1 MTTKPDLFSKE
12 ILTICKNAKAMK
24 RLFKFAMF
32 VALAAT
38 TFTACQK
45 DNTEPNELGGGK
57 LVKMTFH
64 AGNPEI
70 GTAVR
75 TEMEGLTPYW
85 SVGDVIGVST
95 DGTTKQAQF
104 TNDATER
111 AQRTTFT
118 GEIETS
124 DVYYAYY
131 PYTSNGLG
139 EAEGNKGAKIDLPSN
154 QSPTATSFDG
164 KADILVS
171 QPISGEITSLKFRR
185 LVGIAKIVLKDN
197 TADNLLNGQHV
208 SSLTMTVSDKNLA
221 GRCIVDLLNYTMYEP
236 YYNGSKSIQATYTAA
251 TTYLI
256 DGTGASYLCVYPQ
269 ELAAE
274 STLTIEAST
283 EGYSIK
289 KEITLPSAIKLEAGK
304 ITTLNIGLTEE
315 HLTAEAAGL
324 ALPFS
329 DDFSWADNGEADGTS
344 ALALAEY
351 PEGKYSA
358 TEKTYKGIGGLKVG
372 SGSDRGYFTTV
383 ALDLSKE
390 FSVIVNAKQWK
401 TDNSKLQITI
411 GETIQTAD
419 LSDTAQD
426 YVFNF
431 EPQGNKATVEVK
443 VEGKRGYIYRIDIVE
458 GQGTVA
464 TPLDTP
470 TGLATEVDGNMVL
483 VGWKPV
489 AGATSYTVSFEPATI
504 EPRTVLH
511 DDAMAEYSVI
521 FENLDYA
528 TEYTVSVVANPAD
541 TENYK
546 ASAPATA
553 TFTTGE
559 DPNQT
564 ITPIGKITTEG
575 NYTAE
580 GTVVARGS
588 QAYIIA
594 DNTGAMMVYHN
605 GNERAVGEKIS
616 ISGAVELYSNA
627 NGSSKST
634 PQFTNTATVKV
645 LSTDNVWTYNPTA
658 MDGTAM
664 DALLSGELVC
674 QEVQFEGN
682 LEIRGNYMNVTIPDA
697 STAIG
702 SIKYV
707 ETSTVEAYNGKDII
721 VKGYYV
727 GYSSNQYV
735 NVLPYSVEEAN
746 PSTDPAIKAD
756 PTSLSFA
763 AAGESKE
770 VTYTA
775 ENLGSNQ
782 VFAAVSGENASQF
795 SAAFDNGTVTVT
807 AAENTETTAKTATLT
822 LYIAASE
829 GGEHLAEAIVALTQS
844 AKSSGSETGTTITM
858 TYSDIISGGSS
869 SLPTNSYG
877 SQNVN
882 NESTYY
888 TWAFSSLDFAGS
900 RICIANSDAYAGL
913 IQIQGNASDVSKQGF
928 FGNVTDLGKI
938 TKIVVVSVNTSY
950 APSINLY
957 MGTEK
962 YPTTNLQNHP
972 VYTQDG
978 NVYTEE
984 YVITGDYGYFRLWND
999 SKGATYIQSIS
1010 ITYEN

>member
-111 AQRTTFT
+111 AQSTTFT

-251 TTYLI
+251 TTYPI

-329 DDFSWADNGEADGTS
+329 DDFSWANSTLTT
-344 ALALAEY
+344 ALKIDEY
-351 PEGKYSA
+351 PEGKYTA
-358 TEKTYKGIGGLKVG
+358 TAYTYKNSGCLKFG
-372 SGSDRGYFTTV
+372 SSKYEGYFTTA
-383 ALDLSKE
+383 ALDLSRE
-390 FSVIVNAKQWK
+390 FTVIVNAKRYNESKASLLSITAGNATK
-401 TDNSKLQITI
+401 TAELQA
-411 GETIQTAD
+411 E
-419 LSDTAQD
+419 AQD
-426 YVFNF
+426 FVFQF
-431 EPQGNKATVEVK
+431 EPQGNKSTVK
-443 VEGKRGYIYRIDIVE
+443 VEILEIDDPRGYIYRIDIVE

-470 TGLATEVDGNMVL
+470 TDLATEVDGNMVL

-511 DDAMAEYSVI
+511 DDAMAEYSEI

-559 DPNQT
+559 NPNHQVYTMVGDDANLGEGQYIFAALNGTEYLAATSLEESKTYGYLPFAAVMVNENQIASNTTNDAYAFTLEASDTPGQYYLKDTYGRYMYNSGSYNSFNVASSKDTDNTYLWT
-564 ITPIGKITTEG
+564 ISMESD
-575 NYTAE
+575 
-580 GTVVARGS
+580 GTVSLKNVA
-588 QAYIIA
+588 
-594 DNTGAMMVYHN
+594 
-605 GNERAVGEKIS
+605 
-616 ISGAVELYSNA
+616 SG
-627 NGSSKST
+627 KWM
-634 PQFTNTATVKV
+634 Q
-645 LSTDNVWTYNPTA
+645 
-658 MDGTAM
+658 
-664 DALLSGELVC
+664 
-674 QEVQFEGN
+674 
-682 LEIRGNYMNVTIPDA
+682 RDA
-697 STAIG
+697 SYGTFGIYDTEKGARPYAFKLNDG
-702 SIKYV
+702 SLVPPTPKPILAV
-707 ETSTVEAYNGKDII
+707 
-721 VKGYYV
+721 
-727 GYSSNQYV
+727 SSE
-735 NVLPYSVEEAN
+735 NVA
-746 PSTDPAIKAD
+746 
-756 PTSLSFA
+756 FA

-782 VFAAVSGENASQF
+782 VFAEISGDGAGQF
-795 SAAFDNGTVTVT
+795 SVGQIGAESIPVT
-807 AAENTETTAKTATLT
+807 ATENTETTAKTATLT

-829 GGEHLAEAIVALTQS
+829 GGEHLAEATVALTQAGVPSGEAEWHAESWSTLNQS
-844 AKSSGSETGTTITM
+844 ANTYGAGSISGDLGTWEYTGCSGYDMEQFNTKKSLALGKTSDNSSITSPTFANGISGIKFNYFANNTARTILVTIYENGVSVKQETITPTSKNQLGTATIDITTSGP
-858 TYSDIISGGSS
+858 TYFTFTPGSS
-869 SLPTNSYG
+869 DRRVSIG
-877 SQNVN
+877 DIEVN
-882 NESTYY
+882 Y
-888 TWAFSSLDFAGS
+888 
-900 RICIANSDAYAGL
+900 
-913 IQIQGNASDVSKQGF
+913 
-928 FGNVTDLGKI
+928 
-938 TKIVVVSVNTSY
+938 
-950 APSINLY
+950 
-957 MGTEK
+957 
-962 YPTTNLQNHP
+962 
-972 VYTQDG
+972 
-978 NVYTEE
+978 
-984 YVITGDYGYFRLWND
+984 
-999 SKGATYIQSIS
+999 
-1010 ITYEN
+1010 

>member
-251 TTYLI
+251 TTYPI

-329 DDFSWADNGEADGTS
+329 DDFSWANSTLTT
-344 ALALAEY
+344 ALKIDEY
-351 PEGKYSA
+351 PEGKYTA
-358 TEKTYKGIGGLKVG
+358 TAYTYKNSGCLKFG
-372 SGSDRGYFTTV
+372 SSKYEGYFTTA
-383 ALDLSKE
+383 ALDLSRE
-390 FSVIVNAKQWK
+390 FTVIVNAKRYNESKASLLSITAGNATK
-401 TDNSKLQITI
+401 TAELQA
-411 GETIQTAD
+411 E
-419 LSDTAQD
+419 AQD
-426 YVFNF
+426 FVFQF
-431 EPQGNKATVEVK
+431 EPQGNKSTVK
-443 VEGKRGYIYRIDIVE
+443 VEILEIDDPRGYIYRIDIVE

-511 DDAMAEYSVI
+511 DDATAEYSEL
-521 FENLDYA
+521 FEGLDYA

-559 DPNQT
+559 NPNHQVYTMVGDDANLGEGQYIFAALNGTEYLAATSLEESKPYGYLPFAAVMVNENQIASNTTNDAYAFTLEASDTPGQYYLKDTYGRYMYNSGSYNSFNVASSKDTDNTYLWT
-564 ITPIGKITTEG
+564 ISMESD
-575 NYTAE
+575 
-580 GTVVARGS
+580 GTVSLKNVA
-588 QAYIIA
+588 
-594 DNTGAMMVYHN
+594 
-605 GNERAVGEKIS
+605 
-616 ISGAVELYSNA
+616 SG
-627 NGSSKST
+627 KWM
-634 PQFTNTATVKV
+634 Q
-645 LSTDNVWTYNPTA
+645 
-658 MDGTAM
+658 
-664 DALLSGELVC
+664 
-674 QEVQFEGN
+674 
-682 LEIRGNYMNVTIPDA
+682 RDA
-697 STAIG
+697 SYGTFGIYDTEKGARPYAFKLNDG
-702 SIKYV
+702 SLVPPTPKPILAV
-707 ETSTVEAYNGKDII
+707 
-721 VKGYYV
+721 
-727 GYSSNQYV
+727 SSE
-735 NVLPYSVEEAN
+735 NVA
-746 PSTDPAIKAD
+746 
-756 PTSLSFA
+756 FA

-782 VFAAVSGENASQF
+782 VFATVSGENASQF
-795 SAAFDNGTVTVT
+795 SATVDNGTVTVT

-829 GGEHLAEAIVALTQS
+829 GGEHLAEETVALTQA
-844 AKSSGSETGTTITM
+844 AKPTGDGPAVGTILWQDNFSVVSGTTKLKNLSGSNDGFTEDYSNLTNVYSMTESIRVGTASKAGSITLPVLTNIPEGNVANIQISFKAEGWNKKTAKITLSTNTGNIDGDNTLSIT
-858 TYSDIISGGSS
+858 SS
-869 SLPTNSYG
+869 STMAGVSPALSANAPEYTYRVTG
-877 SQNVN
+877 VN
-882 NESTYY
+882 NLT
-888 TWAFSSLDFAGS
+888 TLTLDTNYSIG
-900 RICIANSDAYAGL
+900 ID
-913 IQIQGNASDVSKQGF
+913 
-928 FGNVTDLGKI
+928 DLKI
-938 TKIVVVSVNTSY
+938 IV
-950 APSINLY
+950 I
-957 MGTEK
+957 
-962 YPTTNLQNHP
+962 
-972 VYTQDG
+972 D
-978 NVYTEE
+978 
-984 YVITGDYGYFRLWND
+984 
-999 SKGATYIQSIS
+999 
-1010 ITYEN
+1010 

>member
-251 TTYLI
+251 TTYPI

-329 DDFSWADNGEADGTS
+329 DDFSWANSTLTT
-344 ALALAEY
+344 ALKIDEY
-351 PEGKYSA
+351 PEGKYTA
-358 TEKTYKGIGGLKVG
+358 TAYTYKNSGCLKFG
-372 SGSDRGYFTTV
+372 SSKYEGYFTTA
-383 ALDLSKE
+383 ALDLSRE
-390 FSVIVNAKQWK
+390 FTVIVNAKRYNESKASLLSITAGNATK
-401 TDNSKLQITI
+401 TAELQA
-411 GETIQTAD
+411 E
-419 LSDTAQD
+419 AQD
-426 YVFNF
+426 FVFQF
-431 EPQGNKATVEVK
+431 EPQGNKSTVK
-443 VEGKRGYIYRIDIVE
+443 VEILEIDDPRGYIYRIDIVE

-511 DDAMAEYSVI
+511 DDATAEYSVI

-559 DPNQT
+559 NPNHQVYT
-564 ITPIGKITTEG
+564 MVGDDANLGEGQYIFAALNGTEYLAATSLEESKTYGYLPFAAVMVNENQIASNTTNDAYAFTLEASDTPGQYYLKDTYGRYMYNSGSYNSFNVASSKDTDNTYLWAITVESD
-575 NYTAE
+575 
-580 GTVVARGS
+580 GTVNIKNVSSGKWMQYDS
-588 QAYIIA
+588 E
-594 DNTGAMMVYHN
+594 YHN
-605 GNERAVGEKIS
+605 YAIYDTSKGHRPYAFKLNDGSLVPPTPKPILAV
-616 ISGAVELYSNA
+616 
-627 NGSSKST
+627 SSE
-634 PQFTNTATVKV
+634 
-645 LSTDNVWTYNPTA
+645 NVA
-658 MDGTAM
+658 
-664 DALLSGELVC
+664 
-674 QEVQFEGN
+674 
-682 LEIRGNYMNVTIPDA
+682 
-697 STAIG
+697 
-702 SIKYV
+702 
-707 ETSTVEAYNGKDII
+707 
-721 VKGYYV
+721 
-727 GYSSNQYV
+727 
-735 NVLPYSVEEAN
+735 
-746 PSTDPAIKAD
+746 
-756 PTSLSFA
+756 FA
-763 AAGESKE
+763 AAGERKE

-775 ENLGSNQ
+775 ENLGENQ

-795 SAAFDNGTVTVT
+795 SATVGNGTVTVT

-829 GGEHLAEAIVALTQS
+829 GGEHLAEAIVALTQ
-844 AKSSGSETGTTITM
+844 AGVSSGESKLYTLTI
-858 TYSDIISGGSS
+858 
-869 SLPTNSYG
+869 LPTDFSGTSYADNNKDRVLTATAEDG
-877 SQNVN
+877 STMDVTINTNQVMLMSNLMQWQKN
-882 NESTYY
+882 NGILYNKT
-888 TWAFSSLDFAGS
+888 
-900 RICIANSDAYAGL
+900 N
-913 IQIQGNASDVSKQGF
+913 
-928 FGNVTDLGKI
+928 LGKI
-938 TKIVVVSVNTSY
+938 NSVTLDINSGSFTVYEGSTENPSSTSV
-950 APSINLY
+950 AGSNGI
-957 MGTEK
+957 
-962 YPTTNLQNHP
+962 
-972 VYTQDG
+972 YTFIE
-978 NVYTEE
+978 NS
-984 YVITGDYGYFRLWND
+984 GYFSIKVGN
-999 SKGATYIQSIS
+999 ATGKLKS
-1010 ITYEN
+1010 ITITFNN

>member
-1 MTTKPDLFSKE
+1 MTTKPDLFSKV

-104 TNDATER
+104 TNDAPER

-251 TTYLI
+251 TTYPI

-329 DDFSWADNGEADGTS
+329 DDFSWINTTS
-344 ALALAEY
+344 NTALKIDEY
-351 PEGKYSA
+351 PEGKYTA
-358 TEKTYKGIGGLKVG
+358 TAYTYMNSGCLKFG
-372 SGSDRGYFTTV
+372 SSKYEGYFTTA
-383 ALDLSKE
+383 ALDLSRE
-390 FSVIVNAKQWK
+390 FTVIVNAKRYNESKASLLSITAGNATK
-401 TDNSKLQITI
+401 TAELQA
-411 GETIQTAD
+411 E
-419 LSDTAQD
+419 AQD
-426 YVFNF
+426 FVFQF
-431 EPQGNKATVEVK
+431 EPQGNKSTVK
-443 VEGKRGYIYRIDIVE
+443 VEILEIDDPRGYIYRIDIVE

-511 DDAMAEYSVI
+511 DDAMAEYSEI

-559 DPNQT
+559 NPNHQVYTMVGDDANLGEGQYIFAALNGTEYLAATSLEESKPYGYLPFAAVMVNENQIASNTTNDAYAFTLEASDTPGQYYLKDTYGRYMYNSGSYNSFNVASSKDTDNTYLWT
-564 ITPIGKITTEG
+564 ISMESD
-575 NYTAE
+575 
-580 GTVVARGS
+580 GTVNIKNVSSGKWMQYDS
-588 QAYIIA
+588 E
-594 DNTGAMMVYHN
+594 YHN
-605 GNERAVGEKIS
+605 YAIYDTSKGHRPYAFKLNDGSLVPPTPKPILAV
-616 ISGAVELYSNA
+616 
-627 NGSSKST
+627 SSE
-634 PQFTNTATVKV
+634 
-645 LSTDNVWTYNPTA
+645 NVA
-658 MDGTAM
+658 
-664 DALLSGELVC
+664 
-674 QEVQFEGN
+674 
-682 LEIRGNYMNVTIPDA
+682 
-697 STAIG
+697 
-702 SIKYV
+702 
-707 ETSTVEAYNGKDII
+707 
-721 VKGYYV
+721 
-727 GYSSNQYV
+727 
-735 NVLPYSVEEAN
+735 
-746 PSTDPAIKAD
+746 
-756 PTSLSFA
+756 FA

-782 VFAAVSGENASQF
+782 VFATVSGENASQF
-795 SAAFDNGTVTVT
+795 SANVSNGTVTVT
-807 AAENTETTAKTATLT
+807 AVENTETTAKTATLT

-829 GGEHLAEAIVALTQS
+829 GGEHLAEATVALTQA
-844 AKSSGSETGTTITM
+844 AKPTGDGPAVGTILWQDNFSVVSGTTKLKNLSGSNDGFTEDYSNLTNVYSMTESIRVGTASKAGSITLPVLTNIPEGNVANIQISFKAEGWNKKTAKITLSTNTGNIDGDNTLSIT
-858 TYSDIISGGSS
+858 SS
-869 SLPTNSYG
+869 STMAGVSPALSANAPEYTYRVTG
-877 SQNVN
+877 VN
-882 NESTYY
+882 NLT
-888 TWAFSSLDFAGS
+888 TLTLDTNYSIG
-900 RICIANSDAYAGL
+900 ID
-913 IQIQGNASDVSKQGF
+913 
-928 FGNVTDLGKI
+928 DLKI
-938 TKIVVVSVNTSY
+938 IV
-950 APSINLY
+950 I
-957 MGTEK
+957 
-962 YPTTNLQNHP
+962 
-972 VYTQDG
+972 D
-978 NVYTEE
+978 
-984 YVITGDYGYFRLWND
+984 
-999 SKGATYIQSIS
+999 
-1010 ITYEN
+1010 

>member
-1 MTTKPDLFSKE
+1 MTTKPDLFSKV

-111 AQRTTFT
+111 AQSTTFT

-139 EAEGNKGAKIDLPSN
+139 EAGGNKGAKIDLPSN

-197 TADNLLNGQHV
+197 TTDNLLNGQHV

-251 TTYLI
+251 TTYPI

-329 DDFSWADNGEADGTS
+329 DDFSWANSTLTT
-344 ALALAEY
+344 ALKIDEY
-351 PEGKYSA
+351 PEGKYTA
-358 TEKTYKGIGGLKVG
+358 TAYTYKNSGCLKFG
-372 SGSDRGYFTTV
+372 SSKYEGYFTTA
-383 ALDLSKE
+383 ALDLSRE
-390 FSVIVNAKQWK
+390 FTVIVNAKRYNESKASLLSITAGNATK
-401 TDNSKLQITI
+401 TAELQA
-411 GETIQTAD
+411 E
-419 LSDTAQD
+419 AQD
-426 YVFNF
+426 FVFQF
-431 EPQGNKATVEVK
+431 EPQGNKSTVK
-443 VEGKRGYIYRIDIVE
+443 VEILEIDDPRGYIYRIDIVE

-511 DDAMAEYSVI
+511 DDAKAEYSEL
-521 FENLDYA
+521 FEGLDYA

-559 DPNQT
+559 NPNYQVYT
-564 ITPIGKITTEG
+564 MVGDDANLGEG
-575 NYTAE
+575 QYIFAALNGVEYQAAKSLYENYTYGFLYVDVVVVESNQIASNTTNDAYAFTLE
-580 GTVVARGS
+580 ASGTSGQYYLKDTYGRYMYSTTDYDNYNVSAAKEDNNAYLWTVAIENDGTVNLKNV
-588 QAYIIA
+588 
-594 DNTGAMMVYHN
+594 DTGKWMQFDSEHN
-605 GNERAVGEKIS
+605 SYG
-616 ISGAVELYSNA
+616 
-627 NGSSKST
+627 
-634 PQFTNTATVKV
+634 
-645 LSTDNVWTYNPTA
+645 
-658 MDGTAM
+658 
-664 DALLSGELVC
+664 
-674 QEVQFEGN
+674 
-682 LEIRGNYMNVTIPDA
+682 
-697 STAIG
+697 
-702 SIKYV
+702 
-707 ETSTVEAYNGKDII
+707 AYNKDTGIRPYAFKLNDGSLVPPTPKPI
-721 VKGYYV
+721 LAV
-727 GYSSNQYV
+727 SSE
-735 NVLPYSVEEAN
+735 NVA
-746 PSTDPAIKAD
+746 
-756 PTSLSFA
+756 FA
-763 AAGESKE
+763 AAGERKE

-782 VFAAVSGENASQF
+782 VFATVSGENASQF
-795 SAAFDNGTVTVT
+795 SATVGNGTVTVT

-829 GGEHLAEAIVALTQS
+829 GGEHLAEATVALTQ
-844 AKSSGSETGTTITM
+844 AGMSSGDERIVTFDM
-858 TYSDIISGGSS
+858 TSIRAISGSIDGI
-869 SLPTNSYG
+869 SYTFANNG
-877 SQNVN
+877 GNNAPIYNTKN
-882 NESTYY
+882 NEIRMYY
-888 TWAFSSLDFAGS
+888 KNKLTISGA
-900 RICIANSDAYAGL
+900 
-913 IQIQGNASDVSKQGF
+913 
-928 FGNVTDLGKI
+928 TI
-938 TKIVVVSVNTSY
+938 TKIEITFKATANTITANTGSWDSPVWIGS
-950 APSINLY
+950 AEEVILSTG
-957 MGTEK
+957 GTKGHEK
-962 YPTTNLQNHP
+962 
-972 VYTQDG
+972 
-978 NVYTEE
+978 
-984 YVITGDYGYFRLWND
+984 IT
-999 SKGATYIQSIS
+999 AITVTYQ
-1010 ITYEN
+1010 

>member
-251 TTYLI
+251 TTYPI

-329 DDFSWADNGEADGTS
+329 DDFSWANSTLTT
-344 ALALAEY
+344 ALKIDEY
-351 PEGKYSA
+351 PEGKYTA
-358 TEKTYKGIGGLKVG
+358 TAYTYKNSGCLKFG
-372 SGSDRGYFTTV
+372 SSKYEGYFTTA
-383 ALDLSKE
+383 ALDLSRE
-390 FSVIVNAKQWK
+390 FTVIVNAKRYNESKASLLSITAGNATK
-401 TDNSKLQITI
+401 TAELQA
-411 GETIQTAD
+411 E
-419 LSDTAQD
+419 AQD
-426 YVFNF
+426 FVFQF
-431 EPQGNKATVEVK
+431 EPQGNKSTVK
-443 VEGKRGYIYRIDIVE
+443 VEILEIDDPRGYIYRIDIVE

-511 DDAMAEYSVI
+511 NDATAEYSVI

-559 DPNQT
+559 NPNHQVYTMVGDDANLGEGQYIFAALNGTEYLAATSLEESKTYGYLPFAAVMVNENQIASNTTNDAYAFTLEASDTPGQYYLKDTYGRYMYNSGSYNSFNVASSKDTDNTYLWT
-564 ITPIGKITTEG
+564 ISMESD
-575 NYTAE
+575 
-580 GTVVARGS
+580 GTVSLKNVA
-588 QAYIIA
+588 
-594 DNTGAMMVYHN
+594 
-605 GNERAVGEKIS
+605 
-616 ISGAVELYSNA
+616 SG
-627 NGSSKST
+627 KWM
-634 PQFTNTATVKV
+634 Q
-645 LSTDNVWTYNPTA
+645 
-658 MDGTAM
+658 
-664 DALLSGELVC
+664 
-674 QEVQFEGN
+674 
-682 LEIRGNYMNVTIPDA
+682 RDA
-697 STAIG
+697 SYGTFGIYDTEKGARPYAFKLNDG
-702 SIKYV
+702 SLVPPTPKPILAV
-707 ETSTVEAYNGKDII
+707 
-721 VKGYYV
+721 
-727 GYSSNQYV
+727 SSE
-735 NVLPYSVEEAN
+735 NVV
-746 PSTDPAIKAD
+746 
-756 PTSLSFA
+756 FA

-795 SAAFDNGTVTVT
+795 SATFGNGTVTVT
-807 AAENTETTAKTATLT
+807 ALENTETTAKTATLT

-829 GGEHLAEAIVALTQS
+829 GGEHLAEATVALTQAGVPSGEAEWHAESWSTLNQS
-844 AKSSGSETGTTITM
+844 ANTYGAGSISGDLGTWEYTGCSGYDMEQFNTKKSLALGKTSDNSSITSPTFANGISGIKFNYFANNTARTILVTIYENGVSVKQETITPTSKNQLGTATIDITTSGP
-858 TYSDIISGGSS
+858 TYFTFTPGSS
-869 SLPTNSYG
+869 DRRVSIG
-877 SQNVN
+877 DIEVN
-882 NESTYY
+882 Y
-888 TWAFSSLDFAGS
+888 
-900 RICIANSDAYAGL
+900 
-913 IQIQGNASDVSKQGF
+913 
-928 FGNVTDLGKI
+928 
-938 TKIVVVSVNTSY
+938 
-950 APSINLY
+950 
-957 MGTEK
+957 
-962 YPTTNLQNHP
+962 
-972 VYTQDG
+972 
-978 NVYTEE
+978 
-984 YVITGDYGYFRLWND
+984 
-999 SKGATYIQSIS
+999 
-1010 ITYEN
+1010 

>member
-1 MTTKPDLFSKE
+1 
-12 ILTICKNAKAMK
+12 MK

-111 AQRTTFT
+111 AQSTTFT

-139 EAEGNKGAKIDLPSN
+139 EAGGNKGAKIDLPSN

-221 GRCIVDLLNYTMYEP
+221 GRYIVDLLNYTMYEP

-251 TTYLI
+251 TTYPI

-329 DDFSWADNGEADGTS
+329 DDFSWANSTLTT
-344 ALALAEY
+344 ALKIDEY
-351 PEGKYSA
+351 PEGKYTA
-358 TEKTYKGIGGLKVG
+358 TAYTYKNSGCLKFG
-372 SGSDRGYFTTV
+372 SSKYEGYFTTA
-383 ALDLSKE
+383 ALDLSRE
-390 FSVIVNAKQWK
+390 FTVIVNAKRYNESKASLLSITAGNATK
-401 TDNSKLQITI
+401 TAELQA
-411 GETIQTAD
+411 E
-419 LSDTAQD
+419 AQD
-426 YVFNF
+426 FVFQF
-431 EPQGNKATVEVK
+431 EPQGNKSTVK
-443 VEGKRGYIYRIDIVE
+443 VEILEIDDPRGYIYRIDIVE

-504 EPRTVLH
+504 EPKTVLH
-511 DDAMAEYSVI
+511 DDAMAEYSEL
-521 FENLDYA
+521 FEGLDYA

-559 DPNQT
+559 NPNHQVYTMVGDDANLGEGQYIFAALNGTEYLAATSLEESKTYGYLPFAAVMVNENQIASNTTNDAYAFTLEASDTPGQYYLKDTYGRYMYNSGSYNSFNVASSKDTDNTYLWT
-564 ITPIGKITTEG
+564 ISMESD
-575 NYTAE
+575 
-580 GTVVARGS
+580 GTVNIKNVSSGKWMQYDS
-588 QAYIIA
+588 E
-594 DNTGAMMVYHN
+594 YHN
-605 GNERAVGEKIS
+605 YAIYDTSKGHRPYAFKLNDGSLVPPTPKPILAV
-616 ISGAVELYSNA
+616 
-627 NGSSKST
+627 SSE
-634 PQFTNTATVKV
+634 
-645 LSTDNVWTYNPTA
+645 NVA
-658 MDGTAM
+658 
-664 DALLSGELVC
+664 
-674 QEVQFEGN
+674 
-682 LEIRGNYMNVTIPDA
+682 
-697 STAIG
+697 
-702 SIKYV
+702 
-707 ETSTVEAYNGKDII
+707 
-721 VKGYYV
+721 
-727 GYSSNQYV
+727 
-735 NVLPYSVEEAN
+735 
-746 PSTDPAIKAD
+746 
-756 PTSLSFA
+756 FA

-782 VFAAVSGENASQF
+782 VFATVSGENASQF
-795 SAAFDNGTVTVT
+795 LANVDNGTVTVT
-807 AAENTETTAKTATLT
+807 ALENTETTAKTATLT

-829 GGEHLAEAIVALTQS
+829 GGEHLAEAIVALTQAGVPTGEDRVLTFDFTSNISGWPLKADSEAGTS
-844 AKSSGSETGTTITM
+844 AGSYVYSLNGEEFTFTLTKDIYCNNGYLFVKKNASLGLPAIPGYKLVKVTGKLSNSASIKSKTSITSDASGSQIVEGGEAQTWDTKGGEY
-858 TYSDIISGGSS
+858 TYD
-869 SLPTNSYG
+869 LTNTVS
-877 SQNVN
+877 NTV
-882 NESTYY
+882 YY
-888 TWAFSSLDFAGS
+888 MHVDNT
-900 RICIANSDAYAGL
+900 ANSQYTKVELTYA
-913 IQIQGNASDVSKQGF
+913 ID
-928 FGNVTDLGKI
+928 
-938 TKIVVVSVNTSY
+938 
-950 APSINLY
+950 
-957 MGTEK
+957 
-962 YPTTNLQNHP
+962 
-972 VYTQDG
+972 
-978 NVYTEE
+978 
-984 YVITGDYGYFRLWND
+984 
-999 SKGATYIQSIS
+999 
-1010 ITYEN
+1010 

>member
-104 TNDATER
+104 TNDAEER

-139 EAEGNKGAKIDLPSN
+139 EAGGNKGAKIDLPSN

-251 TTYLI
+251 TTYPI

-390 FSVIVNAKQWK
+390 FSVIVKAKQWK

-511 DDAMAEYSVI
+511 DDAMAEYSEI

-559 DPNQT
+559 NPNHQVYTMVGDDANLGEGQYIFAALNGTEYLAATSLEESKPYGYLPFAAVMVNENQIASNTTNDAYAFTLEASDTPGQYYLKDTYGRYMYNSGSYNRFNVASSKDTDNTYLWT
-564 ITPIGKITTEG
+564 ISMESD
-575 NYTAE
+575 
-580 GTVVARGS
+580 GTVSLKNVA
-588 QAYIIA
+588 
-594 DNTGAMMVYHN
+594 
-605 GNERAVGEKIS
+605 
-616 ISGAVELYSNA
+616 SG
-627 NGSSKST
+627 KWM
-634 PQFTNTATVKV
+634 Q
-645 LSTDNVWTYNPTA
+645 
-658 MDGTAM
+658 
-664 DALLSGELVC
+664 
-674 QEVQFEGN
+674 
-682 LEIRGNYMNVTIPDA
+682 RDA
-697 STAIG
+697 SYGTFGIYDTEKGARPYAFKLNDG
-702 SIKYV
+702 SLVPPTPKPILAV
-707 ETSTVEAYNGKDII
+707 
-721 VKGYYV
+721 
-727 GYSSNQYV
+727 SSE
-735 NVLPYSVEEAN
+735 NVA
-746 PSTDPAIKAD
+746 
-756 PTSLSFA
+756 FA

-795 SAAFDNGTVTVT
+795 SANFSNGTVTVT
-807 AAENTETTAKTATLT
+807 ALENTETTAKTATLT

-829 GGEHLAEAIVALTQS
+829 GGEHLAEAIVTLTQ
-844 AKSSGSETGTTITM
+844 AGVPSGESKLYTLTI
-858 TYSDIISGGSS
+858 
-869 SLPTNSYG
+869 LPTDFSGTSYADNNKDRVLTATAEDG
-877 SQNVN
+877 STMDVTINTNQVMLMSNLMQWQKN
-882 NESTYY
+882 NGILYNKT
-888 TWAFSSLDFAGS
+888 
-900 RICIANSDAYAGL
+900 N
-913 IQIQGNASDVSKQGF
+913 
-928 FGNVTDLGKI
+928 LGKI
-938 TKIVVVSVNTSY
+938 NSVTLDINSGSFTVYEGSTENPSSTSV
-950 APSINLY
+950 AGSNGI
-957 MGTEK
+957 
-962 YPTTNLQNHP
+962 
-972 VYTQDG
+972 YTFIE
-978 NVYTEE
+978 NS
-984 YVITGDYGYFRLWND
+984 GYFSIKVGN
-999 SKGATYIQSIS
+999 ATGKLKS
-1010 ITYEN
+1010 ITITFNN

>member
-1 MTTKPDLFSKE
+1 
-12 ILTICKNAKAMK
+12 
-24 RLFKFAMF
+24 MF

-111 AQRTTFT
+111 AQSTTFT

-139 EAEGNKGAKIDLPSN
+139 EAGGNKGAKIDLPSN

-197 TADNLLNGQHV
+197 TTDNLLNGQHV

-251 TTYLI
+251 TTYPI

-329 DDFSWADNGEADGTS
+329 DDFSWANSTLTT
-344 ALALAEY
+344 ALKIDEY
-351 PEGKYSA
+351 PEGKYTA
-358 TEKTYKGIGGLKVG
+358 TAYTYKNSGCLKFG
-372 SGSDRGYFTTV
+372 SSKYEGYFTTA
-383 ALDLSKE
+383 ALDLSRE
-390 FSVIVNAKQWK
+390 FTVIVNAKRYNESKASLLSITAGNATK
-401 TDNSKLQITI
+401 TAELQA
-411 GETIQTAD
+411 E
-419 LSDTAQD
+419 AQD
-426 YVFNF
+426 FVFQF
-431 EPQGNKATVEVK
+431 EPQGNKSTVK
-443 VEGKRGYIYRIDIVE
+443 VEILEIDDPRGYIYRIDIVE

-511 DDAMAEYSVI
+511 DDAKAEYSEL
-521 FENLDYA
+521 FEGLDYA

-559 DPNQT
+559 NPNYQVYT
-564 ITPIGKITTEG
+564 MVGDDANLGEG
-575 NYTAE
+575 QYIFAALNGVEYQAAKSLYENYTYGFLYVDVVVVESNQIASNTTNDAYAFTLE
-580 GTVVARGS
+580 ASGTSGQYYLKDTYGRYMYSTTDYDNYNVSAAKEDNNAYLWTVAIENDGTVNLKNV
-588 QAYIIA
+588 
-594 DNTGAMMVYHN
+594 DTGKWMQFDSEHN
-605 GNERAVGEKIS
+605 SYG
-616 ISGAVELYSNA
+616 
-627 NGSSKST
+627 
-634 PQFTNTATVKV
+634 
-645 LSTDNVWTYNPTA
+645 
-658 MDGTAM
+658 
-664 DALLSGELVC
+664 
-674 QEVQFEGN
+674 
-682 LEIRGNYMNVTIPDA
+682 
-697 STAIG
+697 
-702 SIKYV
+702 
-707 ETSTVEAYNGKDII
+707 AYNKDTGIRPYAFKLNDGSLVPPTPKPI
-721 VKGYYV
+721 LAV
-727 GYSSNQYV
+727 SSE
-735 NVLPYSVEEAN
+735 NVA
-746 PSTDPAIKAD
+746 
-756 PTSLSFA
+756 FA
-763 AAGESKE
+763 AAGERKE

-782 VFAAVSGENASQF
+782 VFATVSGENASQF
-795 SAAFDNGTVTVT
+795 SATVGNGTVTVT

-829 GGEHLAEAIVALTQS
+829 GGEHLAEATVALTQ
-844 AKSSGSETGTTITM
+844 AGMSSGDERIVTFDM
-858 TYSDIISGGSS
+858 TSIRAISGSIDGI
-869 SLPTNSYG
+869 SYTFANNG
-877 SQNVN
+877 GNNAPIYNTKN
-882 NESTYY
+882 NEIRMYY
-888 TWAFSSLDFAGS
+888 KNKLTISGA
-900 RICIANSDAYAGL
+900 
-913 IQIQGNASDVSKQGF
+913 
-928 FGNVTDLGKI
+928 TI
-938 TKIVVVSVNTSY
+938 TKIEITFKATANTITANTGSWDSPVWIGS
-950 APSINLY
+950 AEEVILSTG
-957 MGTEK
+957 GTKGHEK
-962 YPTTNLQNHP
+962 
-972 VYTQDG
+972 
-978 NVYTEE
+978 
-984 YVITGDYGYFRLWND
+984 IT
-999 SKGATYIQSIS
+999 AITVTYQ
-1010 ITYEN
+1010 

>member
-1 MTTKPDLFSKE
+1 MTTKPDLFSKV

-104 TNDATER
+104 TNDAPER
-111 AQRTTFT
+111 AQSTTFT

-139 EAEGNKGAKIDLPSN
+139 EAGGNKGAKIDLPSN

-251 TTYLI
+251 TTYPI

-431 EPQGNKATVEVK
+431 EPQGNKTTVEVK
-443 VEGKRGYIYRIDIVE
+443 VEGKRGYIYRIKIVE

-511 DDAMAEYSVI
+511 DDAKAEYSEL
-521 FENLDYA
+521 FEGLDYA

-559 DPNQT
+559 NPNHQVYTMVGDDANLGEGQYIFAALNGTEYLAATSLEESKPYGYLPFAAVMVNENQIASNTTNDAYAFTLEASDTPGQYYLKDTYGRYMYNSGSYNSFNVASSKDTDNTYLWT
-564 ITPIGKITTEG
+564 ISMESD
-575 NYTAE
+575 
-580 GTVVARGS
+580 GTVSLKNVA
-588 QAYIIA
+588 
-594 DNTGAMMVYHN
+594 
-605 GNERAVGEKIS
+605 
-616 ISGAVELYSNA
+616 SG
-627 NGSSKST
+627 KWM
-634 PQFTNTATVKV
+634 Q
-645 LSTDNVWTYNPTA
+645 
-658 MDGTAM
+658 
-664 DALLSGELVC
+664 
-674 QEVQFEGN
+674 
-682 LEIRGNYMNVTIPDA
+682 RDA
-697 STAIG
+697 SYGTFGIYDTEKGARPYAFKLNDG
-702 SIKYV
+702 SLVPPTPKPILAV
-707 ETSTVEAYNGKDII
+707 
-721 VKGYYV
+721 
-727 GYSSNQYV
+727 SSE
-735 NVLPYSVEEAN
+735 NVA
-746 PSTDPAIKAD
+746 
-756 PTSLSFA
+756 FA

-782 VFAAVSGENASQF
+782 VFAAISGDGAAQFTASV
-795 SAAFDNGTVTVT
+795 DNGAVTVT
-807 AAENTETTAKTATLT
+807 ALENTETTAKTATLT
-822 LYIAASE
+822 LYIAASK

-999 SKGATYIQSIS
+999 SIGATYIQSIS

>member
-1 MTTKPDLFSKE
+1 MTTKPDLFSKV

-104 TNDATER
+104 TNNATER

-139 EAEGNKGAKIDLPSN
+139 EAGGNKGAKIDLPSN

-251 TTYLI
+251 TTYPI

-329 DDFSWADNGEADGTS
+329 DDFSWANSTLTT
-344 ALALAEY
+344 ALKIDEY
-351 PEGKYSA
+351 PEGKYTA
-358 TEKTYKGIGGLKVG
+358 TAYTYKNSGCLKFG
-372 SGSDRGYFTTV
+372 SSKYEGYFTTA
-383 ALDLSKE
+383 ALDLSRE
-390 FSVIVNAKQWK
+390 FTVIVNAKRYNESKASLLSITAGNATK
-401 TDNSKLQITI
+401 TAELQA
-411 GETIQTAD
+411 E
-419 LSDTAQD
+419 AQD
-426 YVFNF
+426 FVFQF
-431 EPQGNKATVEVK
+431 EPQGNKSTVK
-443 VEGKRGYIYRIDIVE
+443 VEILEIDDPRGYIYRIDIVE

-511 DDAMAEYSVI
+511 DDATAEYSVI

-559 DPNQT
+559 NPNYQVYT
-564 ITPIGKITTEG
+564 MVGDDANLGEG
-575 NYTAE
+575 QYIFAALNGVEYQAAKSLYENYTYGFLFVDVVVVESNQIASNTTNDAYAFTLE
-580 GTVVARGS
+580 ASGTSGQYYLKDTYGRYMYSTTDYDNYNVSAAKEDNNAYLWTVAIENDGTVNLKNV
-588 QAYIIA
+588 
-594 DNTGAMMVYHN
+594 DTGKWMQFDSEHN
-605 GNERAVGEKIS
+605 GYG
-616 ISGAVELYSNA
+616 
-627 NGSSKST
+627 
-634 PQFTNTATVKV
+634 
-645 LSTDNVWTYNPTA
+645 
-658 MDGTAM
+658 
-664 DALLSGELVC
+664 
-674 QEVQFEGN
+674 
-682 LEIRGNYMNVTIPDA
+682 
-697 STAIG
+697 
-702 SIKYV
+702 
-707 ETSTVEAYNGKDII
+707 AYNKDTGIRPYAFKLNDGSLVPPTPKPI
-721 VKGYYV
+721 LAV
-727 GYSSNQYV
+727 SSE
-735 NVLPYSVEEAN
+735 NVA
-746 PSTDPAIKAD
+746 
-756 PTSLSFA
+756 FA

-782 VFAAVSGENASQF
+782 VFATVSGENASQF
-795 SAAFDNGTVTVT
+795 SANVDNDGTVTVT
-807 AAENTETTAKTATLT
+807 ALENTETTAKTATLT

-829 GGEHLAEAIVALTQS
+829 GGEHLAEATVALTQAGVPS
-844 AKSSGSETGTTITM
+844 GESTITTFTFSEMGLANQDALSSYTNNGITITFAKASGSNPPKYYDSGNAARAYAKNTITISCESGSITNIEFPDIRKDKDNNLTCDNGAISSDNKTWTGTASSVTFTVGG
-858 TYSDIISGGSS
+858 TSGH
-869 SLPTNSYG
+869 
-877 SQNVN
+877 V
-882 NESTYY
+882 
-888 TWAFSSLDFAGS
+888 
-900 RICIANSDAYAGL
+900 
-913 IQIQGNASDVSKQGF
+913 
-928 FGNVTDLGKI
+928 KI
-938 TKIVVVSVNTSY
+938 TT
-950 APSINLY
+950 IN
-957 MGTEK
+957 
-962 YPTTNLQNHP
+962 
-972 VYTQDG
+972 
-978 NVYTEE
+978 
-984 YVITGDYGYFRLWND
+984 ITHN
-999 SKGATYIQSIS
+999 
-1010 ITYEN
+1010 

>member
-1 MTTKPDLFSKE
+1 
-12 ILTICKNAKAMK
+12 
-24 RLFKFAMF
+24 MF

-111 AQRTTFT
+111 AQSTTFT

-251 TTYLI
+251 TTYPI

-358 TEKTYKGIGGLKVG
+358 TERTYKGIGGLKVG

-470 TGLATEVDGNMVL
+470 TGLATKVDGNMVL

-511 DDAMAEYSVI
+511 DDATAEYSEI

-559 DPNQT
+559 NPNHQVYT
-564 ITPIGKITTEG
+564 MVGDDANLGEGQYIFAALNGTEYLAATSLEESKTYGYLPFAAVMVNENQIASNTTNDAYAFTLEASDTPGQYYLKDTHGRYMYNSGSYNTFNVATSKGSDNTYLWAITVESD
-575 NYTAE
+575 
-580 GTVVARGS
+580 GTVNIKNVSSGKWMQYDS
-588 QAYIIA
+588 E
-594 DNTGAMMVYHN
+594 YHN
-605 GNERAVGEKIS
+605 YAIYDTSKGHRPYAFKLNDGSLVPPTPKPILAV
-616 ISGAVELYSNA
+616 
-627 NGSSKST
+627 SSE
-634 PQFTNTATVKV
+634 
-645 LSTDNVWTYNPTA
+645 NVA
-658 MDGTAM
+658 
-664 DALLSGELVC
+664 
-674 QEVQFEGN
+674 
-682 LEIRGNYMNVTIPDA
+682 
-697 STAIG
+697 
-702 SIKYV
+702 
-707 ETSTVEAYNGKDII
+707 
-721 VKGYYV
+721 
-727 GYSSNQYV
+727 
-735 NVLPYSVEEAN
+735 
-746 PSTDPAIKAD
+746 
-756 PTSLSFA
+756 FA

-782 VFAAVSGENASQF
+782 VFATVSGENASQF
-795 SAAFDNGTVTVT
+795 SATVGNGTVTVT
-807 AAENTETTAKTATLT
+807 ALENTETTAKTATLT

-829 GGEHLAEAIVALTQS
+829 GGEYLAEATVALTQ
-844 AKSSGSETGTTITM
+844 AGVPSGE
-858 TYSDIISGGSS
+858 
-869 SLPTNSYG
+869 
-877 SQNVN
+877 
-882 NESTYY
+882 
-888 TWAFSSLDFAGS
+888 
-900 RICIANSDAYAGL
+900 
-913 IQIQGNASDVSKQGF
+913 
-928 FGNVTDLGKI
+928 
-938 TKIVVVSVNTSY
+938 
-950 APSINLY
+950 
-957 MGTEK
+957 
-962 YPTTNLQNHP
+962 
-972 VYTQDG
+972 
-978 NVYTEE
+978 
-984 YVITGDYGYFRLWND
+984 
-999 SKGATYIQSIS
+999 S
-1010 ITYEN
+1010 ITYTETFSNFTKSSSSYSNNGSYTSTEIAGLSWTYANCALNTSNSKFILGKNNANSSLTTSNISDGVSEITINWNAPFSSDKLRILVYVNDNLVGTLDITATSGASGQETISGINVSGNAVIKITGAAKVGSKDNRPGITGISWKNNN

>member
-95 DGTTKQAQF
+95 DGTTKHAPF

-111 AQRTTFT
+111 AQSTTFT
-118 GEIETS
+118 GKIETS

-208 SSLTMTVSDKNLA
+208 SSLTITVSDKNLA

-251 TTYLI
+251 TTYPI

-274 STLTIEAST
+274 STLTIEVST

-358 TEKTYKGIGGLKVG
+358 TERTYKGIGGLKVG

-504 EPRTVLH
+504 EPKTVLH
-511 DDAMAEYSVI
+511 DDATAEYSEI

-559 DPNQT
+559 NPNVT
-564 ITPIGKITTEG
+564 
-575 NYTAE
+575 YTQIKDLVDG
-580 GTVVARGS
+580 GTYNVKDAMVVATSTNGPVL
-588 QAYIIA
+588 QDETGVIFAYLPSE
-594 DNTGAMMVYHN
+594 TP
-605 GNERAVGEKIS
+605 AVGSIVTISGTIESYGKALQFKRGATIEITGTGEVPALTATEVTATNIGEMMTAATVTPAYVKFTGTMKIS
-616 ISGAVELYSNA
+616 
-627 NGSSKST
+627 
-634 PQFTNTATVKV
+634 
-645 LSTDNVWTYNPTA
+645 
-658 MDGTAM
+658 DGK
-664 DALLSGELVC
+664 
-674 QEVQFEGN
+674 
-682 LEIRGNYMNVTIPDA
+682 YYNVTFPFESSYQGSIYYPDA
-697 STAIG
+697 EAFGLAVLDGREINVEGWFINVSYEDNPLYLNVVATQVSSASEAPYITAD
-702 SIKYV
+702 
-707 ETSTVEAYNGKDII
+707 ETA
-721 VKGYYV
+721 
-727 GYSSNQYV
+727 
-735 NVLPYSVEEAN
+735 
-746 PSTDPAIKAD
+746 
-756 PTSLSFA
+756 SFV
-763 AAGESKE
+763 AAGETKTISFL
-770 VTYTA
+770 TD
-775 ENLGSNQ
+775 NLGSNQ
-782 VFAAVSGENASQF
+782 VFAEISGDGAGQF
-795 SAAFDNGTVTVT
+795 SVGHIGAESITVT
-807 AAENTETTAKTATLT
+807 AVENTETTAKTATLT

-829 GGEHLAEAIVALTQS
+829 GGEHLAEATVALTQAGVPSGEAAYVKVTTTPDSWEGEYLIVYENSSTS
-844 AKSSGSETGTTITM
+844 AYAFDGSLAKLDVINNYREFNISNNSIPVSSETEAIKFTIEAADGGYNIKAANGQYIYQSSNANGLEVENTPGAINTISLESNGAANIVASNAHLRFNAASDQMRFRYYKSS
-858 TYSDIISGGSS
+858 
-869 SLPTNSYG
+869 SYTR
-877 SQNVN
+877 QKEIFLYKLN
-882 NESTYY
+882 N
-888 TWAFSSLDFAGS
+888 
-900 RICIANSDAYAGL
+900 
-913 IQIQGNASDVSKQGF
+913 
-928 FGNVTDLGKI
+928 
-938 TKIVVVSVNTSY
+938 
-950 APSINLY
+950 
-957 MGTEK
+957 
-962 YPTTNLQNHP
+962 
-972 VYTQDG
+972 
-978 NVYTEE
+978 
-984 YVITGDYGYFRLWND
+984 
-999 SKGATYIQSIS
+999 
-1010 ITYEN
+1010 

>member
-1 MTTKPDLFSKE
+1 MTTKPDLFSKV

-111 AQRTTFT
+111 AQSTTFT

-251 TTYLI
+251 TTYPI

-358 TEKTYKGIGGLKVG
+358 TERTYKGIGGLKVG

-511 DDAMAEYSVI
+511 DDATAEYSEI

-559 DPNQT
+559 NPNHQVYTMVGDDANLGEGQYIFAALNGTEYLAATSLEESKTYGYLPFAAVMVNENQIASNTTNDAYAFTLEASDTPGQYYLKDTYGRYMYNSGSYNSFNVASSKDTDNTYLWT
-564 ITPIGKITTEG
+564 ISMESD
-575 NYTAE
+575 
-580 GTVVARGS
+580 GTVSLKNVA
-588 QAYIIA
+588 
-594 DNTGAMMVYHN
+594 
-605 GNERAVGEKIS
+605 
-616 ISGAVELYSNA
+616 SG
-627 NGSSKST
+627 KWM
-634 PQFTNTATVKV
+634 Q
-645 LSTDNVWTYNPTA
+645 
-658 MDGTAM
+658 
-664 DALLSGELVC
+664 
-674 QEVQFEGN
+674 
-682 LEIRGNYMNVTIPDA
+682 RDA
-697 STAIG
+697 SYGTFGIYDTEKGARPYAFKLNDG
-702 SIKYV
+702 SLVPPTPKPILAV
-707 ETSTVEAYNGKDII
+707 
-721 VKGYYV
+721 
-727 GYSSNQYV
+727 SSE
-735 NVLPYSVEEAN
+735 NVA
-746 PSTDPAIKAD
+746 
-756 PTSLSFA
+756 FA

-782 VFAAVSGENASQF
+782 VFATVSGENASQF
-795 SAAFDNGTVTVT
+795 SATVGNGTVTVT
-807 AAENTETTAKTATLT
+807 ALENTETTVKTAMLT

-829 GGEHLAEAIVALTQS
+829 GGEHLAEATVALTQ
-844 AKSSGSETGTTITM
+844 AGVPSGE
-858 TYSDIISGGSS
+858 
-869 SLPTNSYG
+869 
-877 SQNVN
+877 
-882 NESTYY
+882 
-888 TWAFSSLDFAGS
+888 
-900 RICIANSDAYAGL
+900 
-913 IQIQGNASDVSKQGF
+913 
-928 FGNVTDLGKI
+928 
-938 TKIVVVSVNTSY
+938 
-950 APSINLY
+950 
-957 MGTEK
+957 
-962 YPTTNLQNHP
+962 
-972 VYTQDG
+972 
-978 NVYTEE
+978 
-984 YVITGDYGYFRLWND
+984 
-999 SKGATYIQSIS
+999 S
-1010 ITYEN
+1010 ITYTETFSNFTKSSSSYSNNGSYTSTEIAGLSWTYANCALNTSNSKFILGKNNANSSLTTSNITDGVSEITINWNAPFSSDKLRILVYVNDNLVGTLDITATSGASGQETISGINVSGNAVIKITGAAKVGSKDNRPGITGISWKNNN

>member
-95 DGTTKQAQF
+95 DGTTKHAPF

-111 AQRTTFT
+111 AQSTTFT
-118 GEIETS
+118 GKIETS

-208 SSLTMTVSDKNLA
+208 SSLTITVSDKNLA

-251 TTYLI
+251 TTYPI

-358 TEKTYKGIGGLKVG
+358 TERTYKGIGGLKVG

-504 EPRTVLH
+504 EPKTVLH
-511 DDAMAEYSVI
+511 DDAMAEYSEI

-559 DPNQT
+559 NPNYQVYTMVGDDANLGEGQYIFAALNGTEYLAATSLEESKTYGYLPFAAVMVNENQIASNTTNDAYAFTLEASDTPGQYYLKDTYGRYMYNSGSYNSFNVASSKDTDNTYLWT
-564 ITPIGKITTEG
+564 ISMESD
-575 NYTAE
+575 
-580 GTVVARGS
+580 GTVSLKNVA
-588 QAYIIA
+588 
-594 DNTGAMMVYHN
+594 
-605 GNERAVGEKIS
+605 
-616 ISGAVELYSNA
+616 SG
-627 NGSSKST
+627 KWM
-634 PQFTNTATVKV
+634 Q
-645 LSTDNVWTYNPTA
+645 
-658 MDGTAM
+658 
-664 DALLSGELVC
+664 
-674 QEVQFEGN
+674 
-682 LEIRGNYMNVTIPDA
+682 RDA
-697 STAIG
+697 SYGTFGIYDTEKGARPYAFKLNDG
-702 SIKYV
+702 SLVPPTPKPILAV
-707 ETSTVEAYNGKDII
+707 
-721 VKGYYV
+721 
-727 GYSSNQYV
+727 SSE
-735 NVLPYSVEEAN
+735 NVA
-746 PSTDPAIKAD
+746 
-756 PTSLSFA
+756 FA

-782 VFAAVSGENASQF
+782 VFATVSGENASQF
-795 SAAFDNGTVTVT
+795 SATVVNGTVTVT

-829 GGEHLAEAIVALTQS
+829 GGEHLAEATVALTQAGVPNENEITISKNSGLQASTIPTAMDDNISYVNS
-844 AKSSGSETGTTITM
+844 AANDYSDPIRIYKNNTFTITASQGSITTVIFDCNEDKSDYANAAEACTIKVDNGAAVNVSREGATI
-858 TYSDIISGGSS
+858 TYTI
-869 SLPTNSYG
+869 
-877 SQNVN
+877 
-882 NESTYY
+882 
-888 TWAFSSLDFAGS
+888 AGS
-900 RICIANSDAYAGL
+900 TSSIAFTASAGQVRID
-913 IQIQGNASDVSKQGF
+913 
-928 FGNVTDLGKI
+928 
-938 TKIVVVSVNTSY
+938 
-950 APSINLY
+950 
-957 MGTEK
+957 
-962 YPTTNLQNHP
+962 
-972 VYTQDG
+972 
-978 NVYTEE
+978 
-984 YVITGDYGYFRLWND
+984 
-999 SKGATYIQSIS
+999 S
-1010 ITYEN
+1010 ITVKYQL

>member
-251 TTYLI
+251 TTYPI

-329 DDFSWADNGEADGTS
+329 DDFSWANSTLTT
-344 ALALAEY
+344 ALKIDEY
-351 PEGKYSA
+351 PEGKYTA
-358 TEKTYKGIGGLKVG
+358 TAYTYKNSGCLKFG
-372 SGSDRGYFTTV
+372 SSKYEGYFTTA
-383 ALDLSKE
+383 ALDLSRE
-390 FSVIVNAKQWK
+390 FTVIVNAKRYNESKASLLSITAGNATK
-401 TDNSKLQITI
+401 TAELQA
-411 GETIQTAD
+411 E
-419 LSDTAQD
+419 AQD
-426 YVFNF
+426 FVFQF
-431 EPQGNKATVEVK
+431 EPQGNKSTVK
-443 VEGKRGYIYRIDIVE
+443 VEILEIDDPRGYIYRIDIVE

-511 DDAMAEYSVI
+511 DDATAEYSEL
-521 FENLDYA
+521 FEGLDYA

-559 DPNQT
+559 NPNYQVYT
-564 ITPIGKITTEG
+564 MVGDDANLGEGQYIFAALNGTEYLAATSLEESKPYGYLPFAAVMVNENQIASNTTNDAYAFTLEASDTPGQYYLKDTHGRYMYNSGSYNTFNVATSKGSDNTYLWAITVESD
-575 NYTAE
+575 
-580 GTVVARGS
+580 GTVNIKNVSSGKWMQYDS
-588 QAYIIA
+588 E
-594 DNTGAMMVYHN
+594 YHN
-605 GNERAVGEKIS
+605 YAIYDTSKGHRPYAFKLNDGSLVPPTPKPILAV
-616 ISGAVELYSNA
+616 
-627 NGSSKST
+627 SSE
-634 PQFTNTATVKV
+634 
-645 LSTDNVWTYNPTA
+645 NVA
-658 MDGTAM
+658 
-664 DALLSGELVC
+664 
-674 QEVQFEGN
+674 
-682 LEIRGNYMNVTIPDA
+682 
-697 STAIG
+697 
-702 SIKYV
+702 
-707 ETSTVEAYNGKDII
+707 
-721 VKGYYV
+721 
-727 GYSSNQYV
+727 
-735 NVLPYSVEEAN
+735 
-746 PSTDPAIKAD
+746 
-756 PTSLSFA
+756 FA
-763 AAGESKE
+763 AAGERKE

-775 ENLGSNQ
+775 ENLGENQ
-782 VFAAVSGENASQF
+782 VFAVVSGENASQF
-795 SAAFDNGTVTVT
+795 LATVDNGTVTVT
-807 AAENTETTAKTATLT
+807 ALENTETTAKTATLT

-829 GGEHLAEAIVALTQS
+829 GGEHLAEAIVELTQ
-844 AKSSGSETGTTITM
+844 AGVSSGE
-858 TYSDIISGGSS
+858 
-869 SLPTNSYG
+869 
-877 SQNVN
+877 
-882 NESTYY
+882 
-888 TWAFSSLDFAGS
+888 
-900 RICIANSDAYAGL
+900 
-913 IQIQGNASDVSKQGF
+913 
-928 FGNVTDLGKI
+928 
-938 TKIVVVSVNTSY
+938 
-950 APSINLY
+950 
-957 MGTEK
+957 
-962 YPTTNLQNHP
+962 
-972 VYTQDG
+972 
-978 NVYTEE
+978 
-984 YVITGDYGYFRLWND
+984 
-999 SKGATYIQSIS
+999 S
-1010 ITYEN
+1010 ITYIETFSNFTETTNQYNGNGSYSSTEIAGLSWTYANCQLNQNGSKFILGKNTANASLTSSNISDGVSEITINWNAPFSSDKLRMLVYVNDNLVGTLDITAASGDSGEETISGINVSGNAVIKITGAAKVGSKDNRPGITGISWKNNN